1 MPQDKVTYIKEAKK
15 ENIDVMFVGDGVND
29 APALL
34 ASDLGVSM
42 GGIGSDAALEASDIV
57 IMNDDLAKIN
67 TALDVAEFTKKII
80 YQNITFVLIVKSIVL
95 ILAAFGISHMISAI
109 FADVGVTLI
118 TILNSLRIFR
128 NK

>member
-1 MPQDKVTYIKEAKK
+1 MPQDKVSYIKEAKK
-15 ENIDVMFVGDGVND
+15 ENIDVMFIGDGVND

-67 TALDVAEFTKKII
+67 NALDVAEVTKKII
-80 YQNITFVLIVKSIVL
+80 YQNITFVLVVKVIVL
-95 ILAAFGISHMISAI
+95 ILAAFGISNMISAI

-128 NK
+128 NH